1 MATAHPDNGNST
13 KSLVSMRDYVDLLYK
28 EQQDDLA
35 AQKELL
41 CVKIEALEKATTLAK
56 ENMDI
61 RMTIN
66 NEWKDRSIEAE
77 KFFARRDAVGLI
89 EGRVAQLEL
98 ARATVEGKASQ
109 ASVNIAYLLA
119 VLGWVVALALK
130 FIK

>member
-66 NEWKDRSIEAE
+66 NEWKERSIEAE
-77 KFFARRDAVGLI
+77 KFFAHKDAVGLI

-109 ASVNIAYLLA
+109 TSVNVAYLLA
-119 VLGWVVALALK
+119 VLGWVVALVLK
-130 FIK
+130 FVK

>member
-1 MATAHPDNGNST
+1 MTAHPDNGNST

-28 EQQDDLA
+28 EQEDDRLA
-35 AQKELL
+35 LKELL
-41 CVKIEALEKATTLAK
+41 CFKIDALEKATTLAK
-56 ENMDI
+56 ENMDL

-89 EGRVAQLEL
+89 EGRVGQLEL

-109 ASVNIAYLLA
+109 TSVNIAYLLA
-119 VLGWVVALALK
+119 VLGWVVALVLK
-130 FIK
+130 FVK

>member
-1 MATAHPDNGNST
+1 MATTHPDNGNST

-28 EQQDDLA
+28 EQEDDRLA
-35 AQKELL
+35 LKELL
-41 CVKIEALEKATTLAK
+41 CFKIDALEKATTLAK
-56 ENMDI
+56 ENMDL

-89 EGRVAQLEL
+89 EGRVGQLEL

-109 ASVNIAYLLA
+109 TSVNVAYLLA
-119 VLGWVVALALK
+119 VLGWVVALVLK
-130 FIK
+130 FVK